1 MPLTGSRHF
10 ALEYYTKGSED
21 LITTE
26 VLVTYTFRPG
36 SDDHYSRVYGWS
48 PGDTPE
54 WEFEK
59 AELLLPDGKYKP
71 LLPNE
76 WLSDWAD
83 EQLKKCD
90 LDDIVQGLPERG
102 ED

>member
-1 MPLTGSRHF
+1 MTTGTRHF
-10 ALEYYTKGSED
+10 ALEYYVRGKED
-21 LITTE
+21 LVCVE
-26 VLVTYTFRPG
+26 VLVTYNFRPG
-36 SDDHYSRVYGWS
+36 SGDHYSRLHGWS
-48 PGDTPE
+48 PGDGAE

-83 EQLKKCD
+83 EQLKACD
-90 LDDIVQGLPERG
+90 LDDVVQGLPERG
-102 ED
+102 DC